1 VTARVRDAEG
11 RVLYEF
17 SLSLLEGETMVWNV
31 GAEPSRPEAVPQPLA
46 QGPAACRLIDANSVL
61 ASTTAMVTRSA
72 RRRLGLLHTTVQD
85 MACDVQRLTDDE
97 IGRVAKNLVEMTG
110 VEMDMFDLMFRT
122 LLGFALFVLATAF
135 AIVAAPILLP
145 TLAILAARREKP
157 EGRERHHRPFLRK
170 AQRITVSA

>member
-1 VTARVRDAEG
+1 
-11 RVLYEF
+11 
-17 SLSLLEGETMVWNV
+17 
-31 GAEPSRPEAVPQPLA
+31 
-46 QGPAACRLIDANSVL
+46 
-61 ASTTAMVTRSA
+61 MVTRSLTIV
-72 RRRLGLLHTTVQD
+72 LGLLHTTVQHV
-85 MACDVQRLTDDE
+85 ACDVQRPTVDE
-97 IGRVAKNLVEMTG
+97 IGRVANNLVEVTG

-170 AQRITVSA
+170 AQRITVSP

>member
-1 VTARVRDAEG
+1 
-11 RVLYEF
+11 
-17 SLSLLEGETMVWNV
+17 
-31 GAEPSRPEAVPQPLA
+31 
-46 QGPAACRLIDANSVL
+46 
-61 ASTTAMVTRSA
+61 
-72 RRRLGLLHTTVQD
+72 
-85 MACDVQRLTDDE
+85 MACDVQRPIDDE